1 MPESL
6 ADLEQQRRA
15 ILQRIKPNCHCHQ
28 PNQPHGPNFRLPRK
42 VKGKTVT
49 HSFATAAEPH
59 KAQREVATYQ
69 QFRELS
75 QELLALNEKI
85 CRARPVVEEELTPT
99 KKTTELHFPGPIQIE
114 RYHARR
120 HL

>member
-1 MPESL
+1 
-6 ADLEQQRRA
+6 
-15 ILQRIKPNCHCHQ
+15 
-28 PNQPHGPNFRLPRK
+28 

-59 KAQREVATYQ
+59 KAQLEVATYQ

-85 CRARPVVEEELTPT
+85 CRARPMVEEELTRR
-99 KKTTELHFPGPIQIE
+99 KKNDGAAFSRPHPN
-114 RYHARR
+114 RR
-120 HL
+120 ALSRAPAPLAKLESIRQTLSQAIRPLKDAG